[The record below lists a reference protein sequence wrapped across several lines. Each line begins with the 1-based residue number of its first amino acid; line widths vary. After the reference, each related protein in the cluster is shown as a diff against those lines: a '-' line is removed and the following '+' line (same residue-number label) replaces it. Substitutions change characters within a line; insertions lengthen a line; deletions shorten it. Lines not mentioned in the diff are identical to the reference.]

1 MKKSYSLLILLVIT
15 STSVFAQT
23 RWADSVIAFSSEY
36 TEEGELW
43 NAFQA
48 LGSPNVFP
56 AYGDIGLAWSPATE
70 DGIESV
76 PGFQKISA
84 GSKHSTK
91 QKNRKPLLS
100 KISRVPNLREFLELQ
115 FPDSLPI
122 DFIAIY
128 QNYNP
133 GFVDTV
139 YLKNPNTAEWD
150 IIYTKSSEFTG
161 SFSQVLYIPINGGT
175 EYPVKQIRI
184 AVDNS
189 IPGWNE
195 IDAVGI
201 GQTYTTNW
209 MTFGSNWSWNNADN
223 WSNGIPENGP
233 AAIVGILTQGEQNVT
248 DVPYSQVNSL
258 VSLSSEGY
266 AKLEPGEG
274 NSQSTL
280 FVINELRSEGG
291 FARSFRFGYNADGNR
306 AMNIYLNGTYS
317 TGQYS
322 GMGFVGGSK
331 LFVGNNDVDMTY
343 FNDSEY
349 INNFTYFLNG
359 GYIVTMGK
367 GKFSQW
373 VFNYND
379 YVEFPVAVFKG
390 TSKPVVVIGG
400 GGGAITEGIPT
411 SDNIDLYSEYTP
423 FYIADSSSDAIL
435 TAGKFQVRAVNQSPD
450 EFAGTSIGIP
460 SVGIVWDLSVD
471 GLEIDNE
478 VGLSGGMS
486 WNPSFESGE
495 FAYNLLLPS
504 IYYDKSGSWISNLN
518 VRSVGNRDSLTTLYF
533 SNLTEIGPVAVF
545 SNGTVPVEESSFDV
559 EKTGEKSISILW
571 STKTETQNSGWNIE
585 WRSGS
590 GQWNT
595 LAFVNG
601 AGTTTEPKNY
611 SFIHKLT
618 NETIN
623 SAIEYRL
630 KQIDLNGNFSYSKI
644 KTVEMKAEKFGL
656 EQNYP
661 NPFNPSTLISYQLSA
676 KSPVS
681 LVVYDLLGREVRT
694 LINQPKEAGFYS
706 VKFDGVNLPSGIYF
720 YKLTAGNYSE
730 IKKMTLVK

>member
-1 MKKSYSLLILLVIT
+1 MKKCYLLLVT
-15 STSVFAQT
+15 LFVLSSSVFAQT
-23 RWADSVIAFSSEY
+23 RWADSVIAFSTEY
-36 TEEGELW
+36 TKDGDLW

-48 LGSPNVFP
+48 LGFPNVFP

-76 PGFQKISA
+76 PGFQKVTS
-84 GSKHSTK
+84 GSRHSTK

-100 KISRVPNLREFLELQ
+100 KAGLAPNLREFLELQ

-139 YLKNPNTAEWD
+139 YIKNPNSGDWD
-150 IIYTKSSEFTG
+150 IVFTKSSEFSG
-161 SFSQVLYIPINGGT
+161 AFSQVLYIPINGGT

-209 MTFGSNWSWNNADN
+209 AFGGISWSWNEPTN

-233 AAIVGILTQGEQNVT
+233 AAIVGIFTQGEQTVS

-274 NSQSTL
+274 NLQSTL

-291 FARSFRFGYNADGNR
+291 FARSFRFGYNADGYR

-317 TGQYS
+317 TGEYS
-322 GMGFVGGSK
+322 GLGFVGGSK

-349 INNFTYFLNG
+349 INNFSYFSNG

-373 VFNYND
+373 VFNHND
-379 YVEFPVAVFKG
+379 YVEFPVGVFKG
-390 TSKPVVVIGG
+390 TSEPVIIIGG
-400 GGGAITEGIPT
+400 GGTITEEIPPSENIVLK
-411 SDNIDLYSEYTP
+411 SDYAP
-423 FYIADSSSDAIL
+423 FYISDSSSNSIL

-450 EFAGTSIGIP
+450 NFAGTSIGIP
-460 SVGIVWDLSVD
+460 SVNIVWDLSVD

-478 VGLSGGMS
+478 IGLRGGMS
-486 WNPSFESGE
+486 WNPSFESGDVNY
-495 FAYNLLLPS
+495 AIMLPS
-504 IYYDKSGSWISNLN
+504 YYFDKSGSWISDLN
-518 VRSVGNRDSLTTLYF
+518 VRGIGNIDSLTTLYF
-533 SNLTEIGPVAVF
+533 SNLTQFSPIAVF
-545 SNGTVPVEESSFDV
+545 SNGTVPVEQSSFEV
-559 EKTGEKSISILW
+559 EITGEKLVSILW

-595 LAFVNG
+595 LAFIAG

-611 SFIHKLT
+611 SYQHMLKT
-618 NETIN
+618 ETIN

-630 KQIDLNGNFSYSKI
+630 KQIDLNGNFSYSEI
-644 KTVEMKAEKFGL
+644 KSVEMKAEKFGL

-661 NPFNPSTLISYQLSA
+661 NPFNPATQISYQLSA
-676 KSPVS
+676 KSHVF
-681 LVVYDLLGREVRT
+681 LVIYDLLGREVQT
-694 LINQPKEAGFYS
+694 LVNQPKEAGFYS

-720 YKLTAGNYSE
+720 YRLKAGNFTE
-730 IKKMTLVK
+730 IRKMTLVK